1 MSTRIEHRADPQALA
16 ARLGAALGEAHVL
29 AGESEMAPFLLD
41 QRGWYRGR
49 ARLVVRP
56 GSTAEVAETVR
67 LCRAAGVG
75 IVPQGG
81 NTGLVGGSVPD
92 ESATQLVLC
101 LSRLNRVRE
110 IDPVDFT
117 MTVEAGCILAAV
129 QQAAEQAGMLFPLS
143 LAAEGSCQIG
153 GNLSSNAGG
162 TAVLRYGN
170 ARDLVLGLEVVL
182 ADGRVW
188 NGLRRLRKD
197 NTGYA
202 LKHLFVGAE
211 GTLGII
217 TAAVLKLF
225 PRPRSRETAFV
236 AVASPRAALH
246 LLAQLRTASGDNV
259 TTFEYLNR
267 ACLELAVAHVDGN
280 RDPFA
285 APHAHYVLLELSGGS
300 GGGELRAALEQTLA
314 EALERGEVVDAVLAE
329 SGAQA
334 AALWKLRET
343 LPEGI
348 RARGVTVPHDVSVP
362 VSRMADFLERAGAAV
377 AGLAPDLLVCA
388 FGHVGDGNLHFNLS
402 VPRSHA
408 AQRVAEC
415 QQAATRIVY
424 DIASELDGSF
434 SAEHGVGRFKREE
447 LCRYRSAVELDLM
460 RAVKQALDP
469 DGLMN
474 PGAVLC

>member
-1 MSTRIEHRADPQALA
+1 MSTAKEPNSSETGLA
-16 ARLGAALGEAHVL
+16 ARLAQTLGAAHVL
-29 AGESEMAPFLLD
+29 VGEETMEPYLLD

-49 ARLVVRP
+49 AALVARP
-56 GSTAEVAETVR
+56 GSTAEVAEVVR
-67 LCRAAGVG
+67 ACREAGVG

-92 ESATQLVLC
+92 ASGAQVVVS
-101 LSRLNRVRE
+101 LSRLNRVRD
-110 IDPVDFT
+110 IDAIDFT
-117 MTVEAGCILAAV
+117 MTVEAGCILAQV
-129 QQAAEQAGMLFPLS
+129 QQTAEQADMLFPLS

-162 TAVLRYGN
+162 TAVLHYGN

-182 ADGRVW
+182 PDGRVW

-217 TAAVLKLF
+217 TAATLKLF
-225 PRPRSRETAFV
+225 PRPRRRETAFL
-236 AVASPRAALH
+236 AVASPRAALE
-246 LLAQLRTASGDNV
+246 LLAQMRAASGDAV

-267 ACLELAVAHVDGN
+267 ACLELVVNNVAGN
-280 RDPFA
+280 RDPLA
-285 APHAHYVLLELSGGS
+285 EPCADYVLLELSGGRDS
-300 GGGELRAALEQTLA
+300 GELREVLEETLTDA
-314 EALERGEVVDAVLAE
+314 IEQGRVHDAVIAE

-334 AALWKLRET
+334 DALWRLRET
-343 LPEGI
+343 MPEGI

-362 VSRMADFLERAGAAV
+362 VSRMADFLERATPAV
-377 AGLAPDLLVCA
+377 AALAPDLLVCA
-388 FGHVGDGNLHFNLS
+388 FGHVGDGNVHFNLS
-402 VPRSHA
+402 VPRSHDDERMA
-408 AQRVAEC
+408 PC
-415 QQAATRIVY
+415 QAAAERIVY

-434 SAEHGVGRFKREE
+434 SAEHGVGRFKRDE
-447 LCRYRSAVELDLM
+447 LQRYRSDIELDLM
-460 RAVKQALDP
+460 RSIKHALDP

-474 PGAVLC
+474 PGTLF